1 MKLKI
6 SQKVN
11 FLSKF
16 YPFKCLVQSS
26 LATIMNRLIMTIK
39 ICLKY
44 FSSFNVNNT
53 LDKSAVDQVLPA
65 ELHTGSW

>member
-1 MKLKI
+1 MLK
-6 SQKVN
+6 
-11 FLSKF
+11 
-16 YPFKCLVQSS
+16 C
-26 LATIMNRLIMTIK
+26 
-39 ICLKY
+39 

>member
-1 MKLKI
+1 MKGKI

-11 FLSKF
+11 FLRKF

-26 LATIMNRLIMTIK
+26 LATIMNRLIMSIK
-39 ICLKY
+39 ICLKH
-44 FSSFNVNNT
+44 FSSFKNNT
-53 LDKSAVDQVLPA
+53 LDKSAVEQVLPA